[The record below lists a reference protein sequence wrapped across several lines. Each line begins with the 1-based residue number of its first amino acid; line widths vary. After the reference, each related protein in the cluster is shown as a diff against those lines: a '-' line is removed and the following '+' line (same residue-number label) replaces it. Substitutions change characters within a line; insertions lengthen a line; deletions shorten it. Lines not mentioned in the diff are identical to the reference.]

1 MTDVYGPGQE
11 PPTNKP
17 TARPPEPP
25 PSEEERR
32 VAEPAPLHEEE
43 RRADEP
49 TPPPATAER
58 KGPSHDEKNWAMA
71 CHLSALAG
79 YLTFFGFFVGPL
91 IVWLVKKD
99 EYPLVDDQGKESLN
113 FELSILLYYV
123 ISGLL
128 VFVIVGIPLLIAVA
142 VFQLVEIII
151 ASVKAKN
158 GEMFRY
164 PLTIRFVS

>member
-1 MTDVYGPGQE
+1 MTDTYGPGQE
-11 PPTNKP
+11 PPVQGP
-17 TARPPEPP
+17 ARPPPP
-25 PSEEERR
+25 PPPEEQPERR
-32 VAEPAPLHEEE
+32 LEPAEPAGAAP
-43 RRADEP
+43 RPP
-49 TPPPATAER
+49 TPMA

-113 FELSILLYYV
+113 FQLSLLLYYV
-123 ISGLL
+123 VSALL
-128 VFVIVGIPLLIAVA
+128 VIVVIGIPLLIALA

-151 ASVKAKN
+151 ASVRAKN
-158 GEMFRY
+158 GELYRY

>member
-17 TARPPEPP
+17 TVLPPEPP
-25 PSEEERR
+25 P
-32 VAEPAPLHEEE
+32 PEEE
-43 RRADEP
+43 RRAAEP
-49 TPPPATAER
+49 TPQPTAER

-128 VFVIVGIPLLIAVA
+128 VFVLIGIPLLIAVA
-142 VFQLVEIII
+142 VFQLVEIIV
-151 ASVKAKN
+151 ASVKAKD
-158 GEMFRY
+158 GELFRY